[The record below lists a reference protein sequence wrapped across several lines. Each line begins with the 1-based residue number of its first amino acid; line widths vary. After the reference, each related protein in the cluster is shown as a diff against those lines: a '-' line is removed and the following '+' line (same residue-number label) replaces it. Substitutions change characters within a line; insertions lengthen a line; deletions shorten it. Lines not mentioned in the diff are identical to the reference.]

1 MAVWQLSRGK
11 IMTLWC
17 SHCVWKLPIF
27 LSFDPKKP
35 PPKKK
40 PIPYTSIPAQ
50 GKSPHI
56 HNNNPLIIFI
66 IIPQLDPINPIPS
79 GNLT

>member
-35 PPKKK
+35 PPKKNLS
-40 PIPYTSIPAQ
+40 PIPASQ
-50 GKSPHI
+50 LRV
-56 HNNNPLIIFI
+56 NPLIFI
-66 IIPQLDPINPIPS
+66 IIIP
-79 GNLT
+79 